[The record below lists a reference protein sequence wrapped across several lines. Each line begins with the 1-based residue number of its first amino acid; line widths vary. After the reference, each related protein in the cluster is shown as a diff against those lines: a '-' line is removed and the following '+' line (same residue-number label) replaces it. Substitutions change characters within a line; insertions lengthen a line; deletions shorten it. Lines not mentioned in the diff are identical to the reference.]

1 MKDMKNIPNEI
12 RSPQGLQSLMN
23 NNSSSKNTDLKLIS
37 LERQIETQQNEI
49 EKQIAEMKKE
59 NL

>member
-1 MKDMKNIPNEI
+1 
-12 RSPQGLQSLMN
+12 MN